1 MALAGSCWWGMA
13 ADGAAPVSL
22 PVERLRLDWH
32 APDRVWEPRFEMGE
46 YGVGSAIVWSGEV
59 ASFGSGLAVMEG
71 GAGDSRPWLVVG
83 ARAVGLQGARS
94 GGVFGFRAEDAGG
107 VWSMTFGLPGALPD
121 TYFGDDVVVVGDVNG
136 DGWDD
141 LVVAFT
147 RPLVRYGFF
156 GGWLLF
162 AGEPGGW
169 RREPVWALGS
179 RLPII
184 RGMGCAVSVGDVNG
198 DGYGDVG
205 FGVAATGGEAGMVV
219 VYYGS
224 PDGLGDHP
232 DWAIHGSGPGERLG
246 LGLAGVGDLN
256 GDGFDD
262 VLVGV
267 PGHGENGT
275 ERGQVRAYFGSP
287 SGLEPEARWTLS
299 GARDGMWFGARVQ
312 AMGERK
318 GDRHPGFCVGA
329 PGRRARARRDVEW
342 PGAVYGYDVAVGR
355 APEEMWRIEGESHED
370 WFGGIVSVIGDM
382 DGDGAMEVAMG
393 MPRGEEQL
401 ATQGRVRVFTVGPGG
416 LATERNQYAGWE
428 AGQRFGW
435 RLAGADFNGDGFA
448 DLAVSGPF
456 HRPTAPNAGHG
467 MVTVIWGGPDVFP
480 VRATAP
486 ADGSSGEALAATL
499 ATGAAALGGRAG
511 FSVWGLM
518 PLGAVPVGL
527 AFAVWWWRRRANELV
542 QRERLRIAQDLH
554 DRMGGQ
560 LTGLALRS
568 GQLRRVLSEG
578 ENGVSAQLA
587 TLEATAGELV
597 DHLAEIV
604 WLTRPSNDAL
614 GPLVDYLM
622 ETVGKVLEPAD
633 IECHFEVPS
642 VLPDVPVHHPLRED
656 LALSLREAVH
666 NVVKHARASRVHL
679 AVRLQGGRLQIELGD
694 DGVGLKP
701 GAGNG
706 RGNGLRNMRERL
718 SRHGGELRVDSGGAG
733 TRVCLEVPW
742 PPRPSLR

>member
-1 MALAGSCWWGMA
+1 MPAEGAVPA
-13 ADGAAPVSL
+13 AL

-32 APDRVWEPRFEMGE
+32 ATDRAWEPRLEFGRH
-46 YGVGSAIVWSGEV
+46 GAASTIVWSGEV
-59 ASFGSGLAVMEG
+59 ASFGSGLAVAGG
-71 GAGDSRPWLVVG
+71 GAGGSRSWLLAG
-83 ARAVGLQGARS
+83 ARAVAWEGARS
-94 GGVFGFRAEDAGG
+94 GGIFGFQAADADGG
-107 VWSMTFGLPGALPD
+107 WSMGFSLPGALPD
-121 TYFGDDVVVVGDVNG
+121 TYFGDDVVVAGDVNG

-141 LVVAFT
+141 LLVAFT
-147 RPLVRYGFF
+147 RPLVRYGFL

-169 RREPVWALGS
+169 RREPMWALGS

-184 RGMGCAVSVGDVNG
+184 RGMGCAVSIGDVNG
-198 DGYGDVG
+198 DGYGDVA

-219 VYYGS
+219 VFHGS

-232 DWAIHGSGPGERLG
+232 DWAIHGTTPGERLG
-246 LGLAGVGDLN
+246 LGLAGVGDLD

-262 VLVGV
+262 VLVGA
-267 PGHGENGT
+267 PGHGEDGT
-275 ERGQVRAYFGSP
+275 ERGQVRAYFGS
-287 SGLEPEARWTLS
+287 SAGLEPKDRWTLA
-299 GARDGMWFGARVQ
+299 GARDGVWFGARIQ
-312 AMGERK
+312 GLGGRN
-318 GDRHPGFCVGA
+318 GDRHPGFCVAA

-342 PGAVYGYDVAVGR
+342 TGALHGFDGSAER
-355 APEEMWRIEGESHED
+355 APEEVWRIEGESHED
-370 WFGGIVSVIGDM
+370 WFGGILSVVGDM
-382 DGDGAMEVAMG
+382 DGDGAMEVAVG

-416 LATERNQYAGWE
+416 LATERTRYSGWE

-456 HRPTAPNAGHG
+456 HRPTASNAGQG
-467 MVTVIWGGPDVFP
+467 MVTVIWGGSDVFP
-480 VRATAP
+480 ARATEPVATP
-486 ADGSSGEALAATL
+486 SGASLP
-499 ATGAAALGGRAG
+499 AALTAGALTPGGPAG
-511 FSVWGLM
+511 FPMWSVI

-527 AFAVWWWRRRANELV
+527 GLVVWWWRRRANELV
-542 QRERLRIAQDLH
+542 QQERLRIAQDLH

-642 VLPDVPVHHPLRED
+642 TLPDMPVHHPLRED

-679 AVRLQGGRLQIELGD
+679 AVRLQDGRLQIELGD

-718 SRHGGELRVDSGGAG
+718 SRHGGELRLDSGGAG
-733 TRVCLEVPW
+733 TRVSLEVPW
-742 PPRPSLR
+742 PPRSSTR